1 MQSKK
6 KSIIENDIILVYI
19 ENKPLFF
26 ARVEKIY
33 PDIKPRWWRVKILV
47 LQIPVVVATWILD
60 NEQIRGAEFTMNGT
74 PVRIEKIVTP
84 VDHEN
89 ENNPG
94 IEKNGHQ
101 QKSNKQAHIISLNKN
116 PKKH

>member
-1 MQSKK
+1 MQSTK

-19 ENKPLFF
+19 ENRPSFF

-33 PDIKPRWWRVKILV
+33 PDIKPRWWQVKLLV
-47 LQIPVVVATWILD
+47 LQTPVANATWILD

-74 PVRIEKIVTP
+74 PIRIEKIVAP
-84 VDHEN
+84 ADSEN

-94 IEKNGHQ
+94 IEKDEHQ
-101 QKSNKQAHIISLNKN
+101 QKSNKSARIISLNNKN
-116 PKKH
+116 SK